1 MRKGFKAAVSVV
13 SSVALVS
20 SLLAM
25 PISAY
30 ASSGISNS
38 TDSSTEWIPGSYYMT
53 NTVEV
58 DVDDD
63 GETELAK
70 VITTWA
76 NAWALSGPDYIGV
89 SNSGTMN
96 QNGGNKSAE
105 DYESEA
111 TTTMLGIWASSVN
124 EVPNAYNWNYF
135 YNLYLEYSGYDTD
148 SDQVEAVNVQ
158 NGSAAAFDSVSG
170 VWGCFKYRPE
180 IIWTSNSLTASSV
193 YTYTQLIRDGSYYTS
208 DSDYSSGT
216 TATASD
222 YYIDGDESYDPYVVI
237 SGSATGTMSSTAS
250 GGNSTPNS
258 VYTLVDSLYL
268 MAYYCELVEDETA
281 DYNSDSTA
289 SSYVTSDNV
298 TWQTMNSLPRTTRY
312 EVSSENA
319 VSAREAALDVEK
331 ALRGSIYYTLQQVN
345 TGAVDKKTVAIVS
358 SLSTSGNSATVVE
371 YYVAEGQRGALAGKI
386 GASGLTVN
394 QLTTETQ
401 ASTSSDYS
409 TYTATVDELLEA
421 DIIWAGNSD
430 YSVETIQ
437 SWLADNATTT
447 ELQEKAE
454 SISILTDLP
463 AIMNGH
469 NFTFEKGICQL
480 YSLCFFYP
488 EIWPDLELVTYW
500 YDNIYHINYSDLTTC
515 LTYGLGSCTL
525 PSSVS
530 SLSSLP
536 GSTYSNSDIDTKVAA
551 GYEYYAENLT
561 DSSSVGTGTD
571 LEPSATLIAWATT
584 GSADGA
590 SAVDDMA
597 NVDADSITT
606 IDDVSDILEVV
617 TTYEALSDDVKSAD
631 SDAVENY
638 EAVLDAIASVV
649 EETVAALTSADAIT
663 VADKTAVDT
672 VLAVYEALSDEVS
685 LTKAT
690 YTKLTAVQAALA
702 EACDISNGTVTL
714 AKTSY
719 TYTGSAKKPGVTV
732 TNSAGT
738 TLTAGTDYTVS
749 YSSNTNAGTAKVTVT
764 GAGDY
769 TGSVTK
775 SFTIAKASQSLK
787 VTTKTVNAKKAK
799 KTTAK
804 GIKKVSGA
812 KGTVSYKKTSGSK
825 KITVNAKTGKV
836 TVKKG
841 LKKGTYK
848 VKVKVSAKAT
858 SNYKAASKT
867 VTIKVK
873 VK

>member
-237 SGSATGTMSSTAS
+237 SGSATGTMSSSAS
-250 GGNSTPNS
+250 GGNSTPSS

-281 DYNSDSTA
+281 SYNSDSTA
-289 SSYVTSDNV
+289 SDYVTSDNV
-298 TWQTMNSLPRTTRY
+298 TWKTMNSLPRTTRY

-358 SLSTSGNSATVVE
+358 SLSTDSNSATVVE
-371 YYVAEGQRGALAGKI
+371 YYVAEGQRGALSGKI
-386 GASGLTVN
+386 GASGLTVD
-394 QLTTETQ
+394 QLTTETVV
-401 ASTSSDYS
+401 STSSDYS
-409 TYTATVDELLEA
+409 TYTATVDELLSA

-437 SWLADNATTT
+437 SWLAANATTE
-447 ELQEKAE
+447 ELQTKAA

-500 YDNIYHINYSDLTTC
+500 YDNIYHVNYSDLTTC

-525 PSSVS
+525 PSGVT
-530 SLSSLP
+530 LSALP
-536 GSTYSNSDIDTKVAA
+536 GSSYSNEDIDSKVLE
-551 GYEYYAENLT
+551 GYEYWITELSDDDVFGIDTELALSETFITWASTGSVDELIESVADFVDGYQNGIDSANATVNTESASYQAGYAAAAGALYAEN
-561 DSSSVGTGTD
+561 
-571 LEPSATLIAWATT
+571 
-584 GSADGA
+584 
-590 SAVDDMA
+590 
-597 NVDADSITT
+597 
-606 IDDVSDILEVV
+606 
-617 TTYEALSDDVKSAD
+617 
-631 SDAVENY
+631 
-638 EAVLDAIASVV
+638 
-649 EETVAALTSADAIT
+649 
-663 VADKTAVDT
+663 
-672 VLAVYEALSDEVS
+672 VS
-685 LTKAT
+685 L
-690 YTKLTAVQAALA
+690 
-702 EACDISNGTVTL
+702 S
-714 AKTSY
+714 KTSL
-719 TYTGSAKKPGVTV
+719 TYTGKVQVPTVTVVKNGVT
-732 TNSAGT
+732 
-738 TLTAGTDYTVS
+738 LTEGTDYTLATSSSKKVGS
-749 YSSNTNAGTAKVTVT
+749 YTVTVT
-764 GAGDY
+764 GTGDY
-769 TGSVTK
+769 SGTVTASYK
-775 SFTIAKASQSLK
+775 ITKASQSLK

-804 GIKKVSGA
+804 ALTVKGA
-812 KGTVSYKKTSGSK
+812 KTTVTYKKTSGKS
-825 KITVNAKTGKV
+825 KITVNAKTGKI

-858 SNYKAASKT
+858 SNYKADSKT